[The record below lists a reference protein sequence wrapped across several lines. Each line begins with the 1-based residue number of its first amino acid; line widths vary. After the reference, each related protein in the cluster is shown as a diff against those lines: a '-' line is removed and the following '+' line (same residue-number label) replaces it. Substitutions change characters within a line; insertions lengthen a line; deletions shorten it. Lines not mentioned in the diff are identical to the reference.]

1 MAFVLSFV
9 PHKSTKTP
17 QNKRFIDFPSFFTG
31 QNSTFAAAKQCSA
44 KDLIGSKVF
53 LDIIFSGFV
62 PFLSRLRNIGERQK
76 LEVIENKRVTIDK
89 IGRNAVTTSNHQKGF
104 SVDSP
109 FCLHVL
115 STKRAFPWMRLH
127 TIRESF
133 GWQDR
138 ISGRQG
144 GSGAIFPDWCRVQ

>member
-1 MAFVLSFV
+1 MAIVLSFV

-62 PFLSRLRNIGERQK
+62 PFLSRMINSGERQK
-76 LEVIENKRVTIDK
+76 LEVIENKRVTIEE
-89 IGRNAVTTSNHQKGF
+89 IGRNAVTTSNHQKDMRFTYVKTIYLCHRRHIWAKALIGAYEAQTSTTYP
-104 SVDSP
+104 SVV
-109 FCLHVL
+109 H
-115 STKRAFPWMRLH
+115 
-127 TIRESF
+127 E
-133 GWQDR
+133 
-138 ISGRQG
+138 
-144 GSGAIFPDWCRVQ
+144 

>member
-89 IGRNAVTTSNHQKGF
+89 IGRNAVTTRRGF
-104 SVDSP
+104 TSSRILCSGFTLDLSP
-109 FCLHVL
+109 RMPRYWRLER
-115 STKRAFPWMRLH
+115 KRLLCQW
-127 TIRESF
+127 
-133 GWQDR
+133 
-138 ISGRQG
+138 
-144 GSGAIFPDWCRVQ
+144 

>member
-1 MAFVLSFV
+1 MAIVLSFV

-89 IGRNAVTTSNHQKGF
+89 IGRNAVTTSNHQNCPRPF
-104 SVDSP
+104 DFQWSSRTLAPRRTDLSQLSVWRD
-109 FCLHVL
+109 
-115 STKRAFPWMRLH
+115 
-127 TIRESF
+127 
-133 GWQDR
+133 Q
-138 ISGRQG
+138 
-144 GSGAIFPDWCRVQ
+144 

>member
-89 IGRNAVTTSNHQKGF
+89 IGRNAVTTRMSCCSAASKTIKIYTFVIAHHFEKTSN
-104 SVDSP
+104 
-109 FCLHVL
+109 
-115 STKRAFPWMRLH
+115 
-127 TIRESF
+127 
-133 GWQDR
+133 
-138 ISGRQG
+138 
-144 GSGAIFPDWCRVQ
+144 

>member
-1 MAFVLSFV
+1 MAIVLSFV

-89 IGRNAVTTSNHQKGF
+89 IGRNAVTTRKVHELSL
-104 SVDSP
+104 SSSSIISP
-109 FCLHVL
+109 RCFNRLSWSEKSIACLVYCIMPMFDV
-115 STKRAFPWMRLH
+115 TH
-127 TIRESF
+127 TL
-133 GWQDR
+133 
-138 ISGRQG
+138 
-144 GSGAIFPDWCRVQ
+144 

>member
-1 MAFVLSFV
+1 MAIVLSFV

-89 IGRNAVTTSNHQKGF
+89 IGRNAVTTSNHQNA
-104 SVDSP
+104 
-109 FCLHVL
+109 LHIL
-115 STKRAFPWMRLH
+115 SL
-127 TIRESF
+127 
-133 GWQDR
+133 
-138 ISGRQG
+138 
-144 GSGAIFPDWCRVQ
+144 AIQYTQ

>member
-1 MAFVLSFV
+1 MAIVLSFV

-89 IGRNAVTTSNHQKGF
+89 IGRNAVTTSNHPKA
-104 SVDSP
+104 P
-109 FCLHVL
+109 FPIILPNSRTIPLQQHYTTRLITLHYI
-115 STKRAFPWMRLH
+115 K
-127 TIRESF
+127 
-133 GWQDR
+133 
-138 ISGRQG
+138 
-144 GSGAIFPDWCRVQ
+144 

>member
-1 MAFVLSFV
+1 MAIVLSFV

-89 IGRNAVTTSNHQKGF
+89 IGRNAVTT
-104 SVDSP
+104 
-109 FCLHVL
+109 
-115 STKRAFPWMRLH
+115 R
-127 TIRESF
+127 TIRTSHLKDMQMIQYVIV
-133 GWQDR
+133 GHNNKQKNSNR
-138 ISGRQG
+138 
-144 GSGAIFPDWCRVQ
+144 P

>member
-1 MAFVLSFV
+1 MAIVLSFV

-89 IGRNAVTTSNHQKGF
+89 IGRNAVTTRSSHIHQSRLKY
-104 SVDSP
+104 
-109 FCLHVL
+109 VL
-115 STKRAFPWMRLH
+115 SFQAFVPKLWK
-127 TIRESF
+127 
-133 GWQDR
+133 QNY
-138 ISGRQG
+138 
-144 GSGAIFPDWCRVQ
+144 FPGKKE

>member
-1 MAFVLSFV
+1 MAIVLSFV

-89 IGRNAVTTSNHQKGF
+89 IGRNAVTTSNYQKGPWEPVNVA
-104 SVDSP
+104 SQRNSLVWNITSSISSSRMLMP
-109 FCLHVL
+109 KSL
-115 STKRAFPWMRLH
+115 SMLSA
-127 TIRESF
+127 
-133 GWQDR
+133 
-138 ISGRQG
+138 IS
-144 GSGAIFPDWCRVQ
+144 AWFYC

>member
-89 IGRNAVTTSNHQKGF
+89 IGRNAVTTSNHQKDMRFTYVKTIYLCHRRHIWAKALIGAYEAQTSTTYP
-104 SVDSP
+104 SVV
-109 FCLHVL
+109 H
-115 STKRAFPWMRLH
+115 
-127 TIRESF
+127 
-133 GWQDR
+133 Q
-138 ISGRQG
+138 
-144 GSGAIFPDWCRVQ
+144 

>member
-89 IGRNAVTTSNHQKGF
+89 IGRNAVTTSNHQNPLILIKEYT
-104 SVDSP
+104 
-109 FCLHVL
+109 
-115 STKRAFPWMRLH
+115 STNEPRTNPEQTHR
-127 TIRESF
+127 
-133 GWQDR
+133 
-138 ISGRQG
+138 SGATQG
-144 GSGAIFPDWCRVQ
+144 GWGIRSPVPPPWAVT

>member
-89 IGRNAVTTSNHQKGF
+89 IGRNAVTTSNHQNGLDDLPHRIIIVETEKHCRTFGKIQSARHF
-104 SVDSP
+104 P
-109 FCLHVL
+109 
-115 STKRAFPWMRLH
+115 STLQPRK
-127 TIRESF
+127 
-133 GWQDR
+133 
-138 ISGRQG
+138 
-144 GSGAIFPDWCRVQ
+144 

>member
-1 MAFVLSFV
+1 MAIVLSFV

-89 IGRNAVTTSNHQKGF
+89 IGRNAVTTSNGLCPDKMLILN
-104 SVDSP
+104 S
-109 FCLHVL
+109 L
-115 STKRAFPWMRLH
+115 SGGKRFNPEEL
-127 TIRESF
+127 SK
-133 GWQDR
+133 
-138 ISGRQG
+138 
-144 GSGAIFPDWCRVQ
+144 RVFQRRSEVPLETRGHP